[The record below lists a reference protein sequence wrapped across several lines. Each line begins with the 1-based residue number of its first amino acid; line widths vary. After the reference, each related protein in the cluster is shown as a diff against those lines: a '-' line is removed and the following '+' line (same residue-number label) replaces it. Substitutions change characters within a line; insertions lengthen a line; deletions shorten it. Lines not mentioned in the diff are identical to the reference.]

1 LNIRKTKDDEEVL
14 SVSRDSPQINNST
27 LPLIDLRD
35 VIKTYNTAAGE
46 FTALKGINA
55 QVQRGEFL
63 GIIGKSGAGK
73 STLLNMITGV
83 DDITTGEVVVR
94 TDGRETYVHQLDED
108 ELALWRGHTLG
119 IIYQSFQLLPMLTLI
134 ENVTLPMDLCGL
146 YHPRRSRE
154 RALELLDI
162 VELKEHANKLPVF
175 ISGGQQQRVA
185 IARALA
191 NDPPILVADEPTGSL
206 DSVTSDHIFEVFE
219 RLVDEQGKTIIMVT
233 HDKSIAPRFSRVLRI
248 VDGEL
253 AASVEEEEPA
263 PETVAEKGLKKKR
276 RWLW

>member
-1 LNIRKTKDDEEVL
+1 MTASHETLKV
-14 SVSRDSPQINNST
+14 NSST
-27 LPLIDLRD
+27 PPLIDLRD
-35 VIKTYNTAAGE
+35 VIKVYSTAAGE

-55 QVQRGEFL
+55 QVHKGEFL

-94 TDGRETYVHQLDED
+94 TNGTETFIHQLDED
-108 ELALWRGHTLG
+108 ELALWRGHNMG

-146 YHPRRSRE
+146 YHPRKSRE
-154 RALELLDI
+154 RALELLKV
-162 VELKEHANKLPVF
+162 VELEEHANKLPAF

-191 NDPPILVADEPTGSL
+191 NDPHILVADEPTGSL

-233 HDKSIAPRFSRVLRI
+233 HDKSIAPRFSRILRI
-248 VDGEL
+248 ADGEL
-253 AASVEEEEPA
+253 AAPVEEEEPA
-263 PETVAEKGLKKKR
+263 PETVADKKHVLKDVEGSRKKR